1 MTQKHFKSFVKTSP
15 DWGLEIR
22 KGRRSWTE
30 QVKEFSFILNQKNV
44 FCFPKLL
51 WIWIK
56 SEEEKSS
63 PQLASRRKKLE
74 ETLDG
79 SVHQVPS
86 RHWSSAPSLLHRL
99 FKDTSRLLP
108 ASEFSLWEKKTTL
121 SLVCQVAFLR
131 LGVSTGRSKPQHV
144 QSWALKKKKEKHGI
158 YWKQISHFQTICH
171 GLDGLNPLN
180 NIKQVPA
187 LDAKKSS
194 LACCD
199 AAQTCVTMKE
209 GWMISYAW
217 WKSKEKRIRAP
228 V

>member
-1 MTQKHFKSFVKTSP
+1 MVQCIRFRADIDLQLLHFSTDFSKTP
-15 DWGLEIR
+15 H
-22 KGRRSWTE
+22 
-30 QVKEFSFILNQKNV
+30 V
-44 FCFPKLL
+44 CFQPL
-51 WIWIK
+51 
-56 SEEEKSS
+56 SS
-63 PQLASRRKKLE
+63 P
-74 ETLDG
+74 
-79 SVHQVPS
+79 
-86 RHWSSAPSLLHRL
+86 
-99 FKDTSRLLP
+99 
-108 ASEFSLWEKKTTL
+108 SEKKKTTL

-171 GLDGLNPLN
+171 GLDRLNPLN